1 MKFKKKKNMLILKR
15 LIAKKENIKGKLYN
29 FKTCKFQIEIF
40 VVFLYII
47 RSVCVYSVNKHQ
59 EKRILKCSLIVPN
72 WCLMNESLKA

>member
-15 LIAKKENIKGKLYN
+15 LISKKENIKGKLYN

-47 RSVCVYSVNKHQ
+47 RSVCVYSVNKHRIR
-59 EKRILKCSLIVPN
+59 EKNFEMLIDSAKLVSY
-72 WCLMNESLKA
+72 E